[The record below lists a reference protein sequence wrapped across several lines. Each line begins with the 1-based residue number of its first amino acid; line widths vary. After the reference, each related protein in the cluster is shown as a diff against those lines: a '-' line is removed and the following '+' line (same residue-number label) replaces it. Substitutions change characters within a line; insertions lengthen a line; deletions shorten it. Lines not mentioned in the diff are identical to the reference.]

1 MSSLSSF
8 LEMGGYGGFVWP
20 AFGLTA
26 AILLALLADSLRRL
40 KSGQRALARLQAES
54 PGRRHRQSRRAADR
68 AGGHQA

>member
-40 KSGQRALARLQAES
+40 KSGQRALARLEAES
-54 PGRRHRQSRRAADR
+54 PGRRDSRAADR

>member
-40 KSGQRALARLQAES
+40 KAAQGALARLEASS
-54 PGRRHRQSRRAADR
+54 PRRRSRSSPDSADGRQV
-68 AGGHQA
+68 

>member
-40 KSGQRALARLQAES
+40 KAGQRALARLEAES
-54 PGRRHRQSRRAADR
+54 PKRRSRRSADR

>member
-20 AFGLTA
+20 AFGLTTA
-26 AILLALLADSLRRL
+26 VLLALLADSLRRL
-40 KSGQRALARLQAES
+40 KSGQRALARLEAES
-54 PGRRHRQSRRAADR
+54 PGRRHRRAADR

>member
-1 MSSLSSF
+1 MSSLSNF

-40 KSGQRALARLQAES
+40 KAAQRALARLEAEL
-54 PGRRHRQSRRAADR
+54 PERRGRRSPDR
-68 AGGHQA
+68 AGGRQS